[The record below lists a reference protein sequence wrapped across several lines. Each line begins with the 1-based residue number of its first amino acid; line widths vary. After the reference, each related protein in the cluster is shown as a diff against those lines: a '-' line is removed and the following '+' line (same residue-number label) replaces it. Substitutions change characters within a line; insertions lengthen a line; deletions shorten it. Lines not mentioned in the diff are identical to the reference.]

1 MGAAIVLG
9 LLALIMLIIFTV
21 AIIAAVSLGII
32 GLGYSTIQEDEG

>member
-1 MGAAIVLG
+1 MGAVIVMSLLG
-9 LLALIMLIIFTV
+9 LILLIIFTV